1 MKIAE
6 ALMLKNDYQQKLNS
20 LKQRINKNVLVK
32 DGDEPSEDPN
42 ELIKQA
48 FSLSQELQTCIS
60 NIHLTYAKTKLS
72 DGRSFVNIINQR
84 DDYCEKHQ
92 ILLQAIQHSE
102 QFNHCNA
109 SETKW
114 KKIISVSRLQ
124 KQADELGLK
133 IRELNMRIQEANW
146 KIEIIEPQK
155 SLVSLV
161 PPYAEKVG

>member
-6 ALMLKNDYQQKLNS
+6 ALMIKNDYQQKLNS

-32 DGDEPSEDPN
+32 EGDDPSEDPN

-48 FSLSQELQTCIS
+48 FRISQELQTFIS

-72 DGRSFVNIINQR
+72 DGRSFINIINQR
-84 DDYCEKHQ
+84 DDFNEKYQ

-109 SETKW
+109 SEIKW
-114 KKIISVSRLQ
+114 KKIISVARLQ

-133 IRELNMRIQEANW
+133 IRELNMKIQEANW
-146 KIEIIEPQK
+146 QIEMHEPQK
-155 SLVSLV
+155 SLVTLV
-161 PPYAEKVG
+161 PVHAEQAG